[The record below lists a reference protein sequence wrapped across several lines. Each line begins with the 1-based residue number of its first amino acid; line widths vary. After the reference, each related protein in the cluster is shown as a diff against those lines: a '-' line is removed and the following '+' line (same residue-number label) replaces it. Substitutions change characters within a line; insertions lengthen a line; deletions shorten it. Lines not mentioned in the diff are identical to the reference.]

1 MYYQGYVRKIVNSY
15 FSVVVSQKKK
25 FSVVDWFL
33 VCWGLNQINVDFS
46 VGIVTSEHKNLFGHK
61 IEHVLWSNLTL
72 LHKKKGRP

>member
-15 FSVVVSQKKK
+15 